1 MKITK
6 KLQKLSCLFLLA
18 IFTFALFTGFFPEKP
33 VFAEEGTKV
42 IKIETSNVLDDLEGS
57 TIDGKTFE
65 LKNFPEDSSL
75 ETTILN
81 FAEVG
86 FSKYKDNQQDYS
98 LYVYVY
104 NPALKNYK
112 LESSLNTIQ
121 FKINDSAYG
130 KYKLKYVNDSSEKLG
145 SPLYIK
151 FKVDLSDTQ
160 KTALFS
166 QVTTNSR
173 KYYVSGIELLEVGAH
188 NAHDCVV
195 GRYFLYS
202 GYGDGYGAED
212 DALTCVSDKMETISL
227 NVEDAYWRSKTSDMG
242 KWYQNQVNTVY
253 FSVPNRYLEMYGK
266 LQQIKAEWYEYKTKD
281 IVVTSDERAYR
292 AISPFIGKTVGPYE
306 CDRGFVQ
313 DHSCAYVDLLP
324 SYNGLADTASWAYN
338 ARRGLS
344 SVSILRSTF
353 NSKERNILYYLFP
366 TTDIENYDPYA
377 EETSIGGVSTNELY
391 KYMLDYDKSYKT
403 GTVKD
408 GMISAD
414 LFEKDIDSYR
424 KINNK
429 YGKVQKGYSYYEF
442 DADTDVFDIND
453 WNPEDKTFREN
464 SRMYGFFKTLFGKTP
479 SNGQNYNNVAPIKML
494 EEKDMSLSKQQI
506 SDNLLIS
513 FNQVDDLKDCYNEA
527 KKNDETVFLF
537 RYASTDYYC
546 ADLDVFCNDWVHGTY
561 SDRAYRAW
569 QSVFFDFDIIQLTF
583 SLNGAKTVIPVVSDP
598 IDIVPP
604 VTTPFSFGSITEWIW
619 IALAIVLVCVLGI
632 FLVRLYKRG

>member
-57 TIDGKTFE
+57 TIDGKPFE
-65 LKNFPEDSSL
+65 LKNFPEDTSQ

-281 IVVTSDERAYR
+281 IVVTSDERACE
-292 AISPFIGKTVGPYE
+292 AIKPFIGKTVKRYD
-306 CDRGFVQ
+306 CDRGFISKDYKSETHDQGIV
-313 DHSCAYVDLLP
+313 SPAW
-324 SYNGLADTASWAYN
+324 ASWNYN
-338 ARRGLS
+338 CWDGRGR
-344 SVSILRSTF
+344 VTGTRVDA
-353 NSKERNILYYLFP
+353 LYYLFKV
-366 TTDIENYDPYA
+366 DNIENYDPYA
-377 EETSIGGVSTNELY
+377 EETSIGGVSSNELY
-391 KYMLDYDKSYKT
+391 KYMLDYNKSYKT

-414 LFEKDIDSYR
+414 LFENDIDSYR
-424 KINNK
+424 KIDNK

-442 DADTDVFDIND
+442 DADTDIFDIND

-464 SRMYGFFKTLFGKTP
+464 SKMYGFLDALFGKTP
-479 SNGQNYNNVAPIKML
+479 SNGQNYKDVQPIKML
-494 EEKDMSLSKQQI
+494 EEKDMSLPNWQV

-513 FNQVDDLKDCYNEA
+513 FNQVDDLKDRYNEA

-537 RYASTDYYC
+537 RFASTDYY
-546 ADLDVFCNDWVHGTY
+546 AEDIDVYCNDWLQGRY
-561 SDRAYRAW
+561 SDLAYRAW

-583 SLNGAKTVIPVVSDP
+583 SLNGAKTVIPVVADP

-604 VTTPFSFGSITEWIW
+604 ATPSFSFDSITAWIW
-619 IALAIVLVCVLGI
+619 IALAIVLVCTLGI
-632 FLVRLYKRG
+632 VIVRLYKRG